1 VILSP
6 YSVIFYKKRKGTKI
20 KKAAS
25 FYQGSFQK
33 NQFTV

>member
-1 VILSP
+1 MEKQNAEFIK
-6 YSVIFYKKRKGTKI
+6 KKRNKN

-25 FYQGSFQK
+25 FYQGNFQK

>member
-1 VILSP
+1 MEKQNAEFI
-6 YSVIFYKKRKGTKI
+6 KRKGTKI